1 LPRHFLPS
9 PFSTSPLPP
18 IRAKYKQH
26 YDALW
31 ERIRHSETALQQ
43 AVGGEF
49 EVVGY
54 LEFARLRQL
63 GLKPEHAV
71 IGVGCGSGRLAVQLA
86 PWLDGRYLGT
96 DILPSL
102 LDHARKLCGR
112 DDWTFV
118 ETNGQEIPAPDESA
132 DFVTYFSVLTHINH
146 EESYRYLAES
156 KRVLRPGVVIVCS
169 FLEFLI
175 RSHWAIF
182 RADLQ
187 DRSPEKVLNQF
198 LSRDAFQAFA
208 FNLGL
213 ELVSFIDGDKPTIPI
228 DRELNWSNGVQMS
241 GLGNLGQS
249 VCVLRKPL
257 VPLPLPL

>member
-1 LPRHFLPS
+1 M
-9 PFSTSPLPP
+9 
-18 IRAKYKQH
+18 AKYKQQ

-54 LEFARLRQL
+54 LEFALLRQL
-63 GLKPEHAV
+63 GLKPEHSV
-71 IGVGCGSGRLAVQLA
+71 IDVGCGSGRLAVQLA

-102 LDHARKLCGR
+102 LDHARTLCGR
-112 DDWTFV
+112 EDWSFV

-156 KRVLRPGVVIVCS
+156 KRVLRPGGMIVCS

-175 RSHWAIF
+175 RSHWGIF

-213 ELVSFIDGDKPTIPI
+213 ELVCFIDGDKPTIPI
-228 DRELNWSNGVQMS
+228 DRELNWSNGVQMR